1 MQNQALPVFKSLS
14 GPCGLCDLEQ
24 DIYPY
29 SVPVFS
35 LANQKD
41 EYFLCKAAGNIER

>member
-1 MQNQALPVFKSLS
+1 MQNEALAVFKSLP

-24 DIYPY
+24 DLYCI
-29 SVPVFS
+29 PVFS

-41 EYFLCKAAGNIER
+41 EYFLCQAAGNIER